1 MGPARLQTSTH
12 TFVHYYDLT
21 NLINEYDRLNHQ
33 YVTISNLT
41 KANQVYERE
50 LGNYD
55 NIVQYYKN
63 LIDEKLKPFEK
74 RPRKKRGLIN
84 GLGSIIKQISG
95 NLDAEDGKHF
105 DTVINNLQQNQNS
118 IINQINQQYSIN
130 KEIIENFN
138 KTVQD
143 IEHNELLMVSRIQ
156 QLESLM
162 STTITHTDMLFAK
175 DLINQLINLFN
186 IILHIIQDTE
196 NSVTFCK
203 LNILHPSI
211 ITSEELLNELV
222 KISTFY
228 DKQLPFP
235 TILSQIHNYEN
246 IIKPRC
252 AIKGKQIIYFMP
264 IPLLNSKR
272 YELFYF
278 LPLPNK
284 KFSAIIPSSRFGLKT
299 ESELLPLMDSCV
311 LLNGVY
317 QCQRSLISLANNTCE
332 RKVLFENNFSTC
344 TYQKLH
350 LEENALEF
358 IPELQSYIGTFI
370 KEELIKEHCHE
381 SWYTH
386 KKTGTFLFENSSC
399 TVYIQG
405 RPLIFNDQ
413 SSGQPLHLQD
423 FDVDIKKHEE
433 FKLPELNIKHLTL
446 KNLEANIQ
454 PLTPIQP
461 ITTTPQFHTSA
472 IVIVYMIIVVGACVI
487 IYHMIKK
494 KKKKTTTTSPTTV
507 QESIPEPV
515 TMGHHLPDT
524 ARF

>member
-222 KISTFY
+222 KISTF
-228 DKQLPFP
+228 L
-235 TILSQIHNYEN
+235 
-246 IIKPRC
+246 
-252 AIKGKQIIYFMP
+252 
-264 IPLLNSKR
+264 
-272 YELFYF
+272 
-278 LPLPNK
+278 
-284 KFSAIIPSSRFGLKT
+284 
-299 ESELLPLMDSCV
+299 
-311 LLNGVY
+311 
-317 QCQRSLISLANNTCE
+317 
-332 RKVLFENNFSTC
+332 
-344 TYQKLH
+344 
-350 LEENALEF
+350 
-358 IPELQSYIGTFI
+358 
-370 KEELIKEHCHE
+370 
-381 SWYTH
+381 
-386 KKTGTFLFENSSC
+386 
-399 TVYIQG
+399 
-405 RPLIFNDQ
+405 
-413 SSGQPLHLQD
+413 
-423 FDVDIKKHEE
+423 
-433 FKLPELNIKHLTL
+433 
-446 KNLEANIQ
+446 
-454 PLTPIQP
+454 
-461 ITTTPQFHTSA
+461 
-472 IVIVYMIIVVGACVI
+472 
-487 IYHMIKK
+487 
-494 KKKKTTTTSPTTV
+494 
-507 QESIPEPV
+507 
-515 TMGHHLPDT
+515 
-524 ARF
+524 

>member
-21 NLINEYDRLNHQ
+21 NLVNEYDRLKNQ
-33 YVTISNLT
+33 YLTISNLT
-41 KANQVYERE
+41 KTNQVYELE

-55 NIVQYYKN
+55 NIVEYYKN
-63 LIDEKLKPFEK
+63 IIDEKLKPFEE
-74 RPRKKRGLIN
+74 PSRKKRGLID

-105 DTVINNLQQNQNS
+105 DAAINNLQQNQNS

-130 KEIIENFN
+130 EEIIENFN

-143 IEHNELLMVSRIQ
+143 IEHNEILMVSRIK

-162 STTITHTDMLFAK
+162 TTTITHTDILFAK

-203 LNILHPSI
+203 LKTLHPSI
-211 ITSEELLNELV
+211 ITSKELLKELV

-246 IIKPRC
+246 LIKPRC

-284 KFSAIIPSSRFGLKT
+284 QFSAIIPSSKFGLKT
-299 ESELLPLMDSCV
+299 ESELLPLTDSCV
-311 LLNGVY
+311 LLDSVY

-332 RKVLFENNFSTC
+332 RKVLFENNFSAC
-344 TYQKLH
+344 TYQKLCI
-350 LEENALEF
+350 EENALEF
-358 IPELQSYIGTFI
+358 IPELQSYLGTFI
-370 KEELIKEHCHE
+370 KEEIIKEHCQE
-381 SWYTH
+381 SWDTR

-405 RPLIFNDQ
+405 RPLIFNDIN
-413 SSGQPLHLQD
+413 SGQPLHLQD

-433 FKLPELNIKHLTL
+433 TKLPELKIKHLSL
-446 KNLEANIQ
+446 KKLETNIQ
-454 PLTPIQP
+454 PMTPIQP
-461 ITTTPQFHTSA
+461 ANTTSHIHTSS
-472 IVIVYMIIVVGACVI
+472 IIIVYMIIIMGACMI
-487 IYHMIKK
+487 IYRMIR
-494 KKKKTTTTSPTTV
+494 KKKTTTTTPTTV

-515 TMGHHLPDT
+515 TRSQHHFPDT